1 MTINMWTAFKDGGFV
16 FGNYFL
22 LQTLD
27 ITSAI
32 VLCQLIAE
40 YNFANNNG
48 LAYKEY
54 FLIDSLRLQKVLGI
68 AEDELFEVINYLKS
82 LGVIT
87 CLNAFMENSFLVII
101 HEDNIV
107 QLLNEQKEMTAYP
120 KWDWKLKEAQNPI
133 KQNSFC
139 PVLKEIINTISNFK
153 IPTVVFVIT
162 NILILEYLEEGYELK
177 VSENLFCKLEG
188 ILNNPNFTPMDFF
201 FFIKRELEQ
210 LKLSYNEIPFDGKN
224 VD

>member
-48 LAYKEY
+48 LACNEQ
-54 FLIDSLRLQKVLGI
+54 FLIDSLRLQKVLGFD
-68 AEDELFEVINYLKS
+68 EDELIEAINNLQS

-87 CLNAFMENSFLVII
+87 CWNAFMENSFLARI
-101 HEDNIV
+101 HEDNVV
-107 QLLNEQKEMTAYP
+107 QLLSKQKEMTAYP

-133 KQNSFC
+133 KPNNFC

-162 NILILEYLEEGYELK
+162 NIFILRYLEEGCELK

-188 ILNNPNFTPMDFF
+188 ILNNPNFAPMNFF
-201 FFIKRELEQ
+201 FFIKRELEL
-210 LKLSYNEIPFDGKN
+210 LKLSNNEIPFDGKN